1 MKKTILKSFINVV
14 FFFLINFGLW
24 EVLVAAGINK
34 SWASFTVYAV
44 LIAVVIAIWN
54 KELLSKWNQFKKEI
68 KSWRI
73 FLLSCLFG
81 WLLLQY

>member
-68 KSWRI
+68 KSWQI